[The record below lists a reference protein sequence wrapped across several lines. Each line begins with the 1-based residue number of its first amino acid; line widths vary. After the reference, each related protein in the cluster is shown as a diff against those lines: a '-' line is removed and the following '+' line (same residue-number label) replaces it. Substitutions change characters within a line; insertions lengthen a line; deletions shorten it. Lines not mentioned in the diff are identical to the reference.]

1 MSVITALK
9 GAGLKRNEIKEY
21 LAVLELGS
29 TRIHNV
35 AKRAGILRTTA
46 YEVVKPLTKKGLIS
60 TVIKSGVL
68 HLEAVDPQKL
78 EKILEENL
86 TNIRKIVQKLRQL
99 KHSVKEKPSVELY
112 EGKEGL
118 KTILED
124 VLRQEKTYCAYANYT
139 IFRLLQSYSPNF
151 VKKRIDKKIF
161 ARIIQERVKSLI
173 RTKDRNVQEYRA
185 LKFSPVVF
193 KSNVFIYGDKVA
205 FLTVSK
211 PELIGVVI
219 QNKDIADTQRQVFEL
234 LWKLSK

>member
-9 GAGLKRNEIKEY
+9 GAGLKMNEIKVY

-193 KSNVFIYGDKVA
+193 KSNVFIY
-205 FLTVSK
+205 
-211 PELIGVVI
+211 
-219 QNKDIADTQRQVFEL
+219 
-234 LWKLSK
+234 